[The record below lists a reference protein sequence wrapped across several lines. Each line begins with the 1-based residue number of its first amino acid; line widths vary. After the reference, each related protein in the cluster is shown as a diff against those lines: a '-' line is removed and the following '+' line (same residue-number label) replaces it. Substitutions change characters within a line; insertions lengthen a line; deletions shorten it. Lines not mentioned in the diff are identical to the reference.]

1 MADLTIREVT
11 EAGLAAVDASFF
23 QAAAAS
29 QTIPAKAC
37 GINRAGGWEHMTVVL
52 VCKNTDA
59 ATRDI
64 TVGSQAAVT
73 IGATTGN
80 AVIPVKSTGLNHA
93 QIPITYS
100 ATANLSVALV
110 RVGKDY

>member
-1 MADLTIREVT
+1 MADLTIREVP
-11 EAGLAAVDASFF
+11 EAGLALNDAGFY

-29 QTIPAKAC
+29 QTIPAKAL
-37 GINRAGGWEHMTVVL
+37 GINRAGGWEHQSVFLL
-52 VCKNTDA
+52 VRNTDA
-59 ATRDI
+59 ATRD
-64 TVGSQAAVT
+64 VT
-73 IGATTGN
+73 IGGQSAVTVAVTTGN

-110 RVGKDY
+110 RIGKDY